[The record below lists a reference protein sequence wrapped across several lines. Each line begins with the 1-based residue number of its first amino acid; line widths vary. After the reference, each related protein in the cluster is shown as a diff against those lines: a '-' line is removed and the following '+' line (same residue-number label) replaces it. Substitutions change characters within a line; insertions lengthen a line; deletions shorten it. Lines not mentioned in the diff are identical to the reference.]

1 MNVSEPFIRRPVGT
15 SLLAAGV
22 LLLGAVAYHF
32 LPVAPLPKVDFPTIS
47 VSAQEPGVD
56 PQTAATSLAA
66 PLERRFAQI
75 AGVSEITSVSSLG
88 GCSITIQF
96 DLNRDINGA
105 ARDVQSAINAASG
118 ELPSGLPQPPSY
130 RKVNPSD
137 APIMVLAMTSDALPL
152 SQVYNLADQIVGQ
165 RISQVDGVSQ
175 VFIGGGANSAVRVQ
189 MNPVA
194 LASMGLSLEDI
205 RTMLS
210 QVNVFSP
217 KGAFDGAQQRYVIAS
232 NDQLIQASQYQPI
245 IVAQHNGAAV
255 PLRDVGTAI
264 DSQLNRDQ
272 AGLFNNKRA
281 VLLVIFK
288 QPDANVV
295 RTTDLI
301 HGILPQLRTW
311 IPPSVHLDVMSDRT
325 TTIRA
330 SVRDVQITLVF
341 TMALV
346 VLVMFLFLRRF
357 WPTFISGIT
366 MPLAL
371 AGTFGVMWLCGYSLD
386 NLSLMALT
394 VSTGFVV
401 DDAIVVIENIVRFIE
416 KGEPPLQAALKGARQ
431 IGFTVISISISLI
444 AVFIPLLFMGGLIGR
459 LFHEFSV
466 TLSVAILVSMV
477 VSLTL
482 TPMLCGQ
489 FLKRDDPHRRRGAI
503 DRFSERA
510 FESMH
515 KFYERTLKWVLNR
528 EYLML
533 FVTVAVI
540 VATIW
545 LYVVVPKGFF
555 PQQDTGQMMATTEAA
570 QDISFEAMKEK
581 QEQVVKIV
589 MADPAVQAVGSFF
602 GGGSGSATNN
612 ARMFISLKPK
622 GWGKGERHDGPLTIM
637 ARLRQ
642 KFAKIPGVQLF
653 TVPGQDIRVGG
664 RMSKATY
671 QYALTDQ
678 NIDELNFWA
687 PKLVNKL
694 KEYPQ
699 IKDATSDQQFRGL
712 QETVVVDRDA
722 AARLGIQPQAVDSTL
737 YSAFGQRQISI
748 IYTQQNEYHVVL
760 EVDPKFQ
767 LDPTSLDKIYVK
779 SSSGTQVPLSTLA
792 HFQLDNTPLSVNHQG
807 QFPCVTIS
815 FNLAQGVSLGEAT
828 QLVEKAKHDLGMP
841 ATVRGNFA
849 GTAQVFQASLGTE
862 PLLILTALIAVYIVL
877 GMLYESLIH
886 PITILSTLPS
896 AGLGALLA
904 MEFMNFLYQ
913 FFKIGNADIGELSIV
928 SIIGIIL
935 LIGIVKKNAIMMV
948 DFALDAERNEGLRP
962 EESIYQ
968 ACLVRFRPI
977 MMTTLA
983 AMFGALPLAIGMGIG
998 SELRRPLGI
1007 AIVGGLI
1014 VSQILTLY
1022 TTPVIY
1028 LALDQLRQRK
1038 NRRPSH
1044 ATDLRPIGWPP
1055 LSGSPAK

>member
-1 MNVSEPFIRRPVGT
+1 MNISEPFIRRPVGT

-47 VSAQEPGVD
+47 VSAQQPGVD
-56 PQTAATSLAA
+56 PATAASSLAA
-66 PLERRFAQI
+66 PLERRFAEI
-75 AGVSEITSVSSLG
+75 AGVSEITSVSGLG
-88 GCSITIQF
+88 GSNITIQF
-96 DLNRDINGA
+96 DLDRDINGA

-137 APIMVLAMTSDALPL
+137 APIMVLAMTSDAVPL
-152 SQVYNLADQIVGQ
+152 SEVYNLADQIIGQ
-165 RISQVDGVSQ
+165 RISQVEGVSQ
-175 VFIGGGANSAVRVQ
+175 VVIGGGAKSAVRVQ
-189 MNPVA
+189 VNPVA
-194 LASMGLSLEDI
+194 LAAMGLSLEDL
-205 RTMLS
+205 RNTLS
-210 QVNVFSP
+210 QVNVLSP
-217 KGAFDGAQQRYVIAS
+217 KGAFDGQAQRLVIAS
-232 NDQLIQASQYQPI
+232 NDQLTKADQYQPI
-245 IVAQHNGAAV
+245 IVAQHNGSAV
-255 PLRDVGTAI
+255 ALRDVGNAV
-264 DSQLNRDQ
+264 DAQENRDQ

-295 RTTDLI
+295 STTDQI
-301 HGILPQLRTW
+301 RAIMPQLRTW
-311 IPPSVHLDVMSDRT
+311 LPPSVSLDVMNDRT

-346 VLVMFLFLRRF
+346 VMVMFIFLRRF

-371 AGTFGVMWLCGYSLD
+371 AGTFGVMWLCGYTLD

-416 KGEPPLQAALKGARQ
+416 KGDSPVQAALKGARQ
-431 IGFTVISISISLI
+431 IGFTVISISLSLI

-466 TLSVAILVSMV
+466 TLSAAILVSMV

-482 TPMLCGQ
+482 TPMLCGR
-489 FLKRDDPHRRRGAI
+489 FLKHEEEHRKRGAF
-503 DRFSERA
+503 DRFSEQA
-510 FESMH
+510 FNTMH
-515 KFYERTLKWVLNR
+515 RFYERSLKWVLDH

-533 FVTVAVI
+533 LATLGVI

-545 LYVVVPKGFF
+545 FYFVVSWGLF
-555 PQQDTGQMMATTEAA
+555 PQQDTGQMMGTTEAA
-570 QDISFEAMKEK
+570 QDISFQAMKEK

-602 GGGSGSATNN
+602 GGGFGSAMNN

-622 GWGKGERHDGPLTIM
+622 GHGKDEREDDPLTIM
-637 ARLRQ
+637 GRLRG
-642 KFAKIPGVQLF
+642 KLSKIPGVNLYI
-653 TVPGQDIRVGG
+653 TPGQDIRVGG
-664 RMSKATY
+664 RSSKATY

-678 NIDELNFWA
+678 NVDELNSWA
-687 PKLVNKL
+687 PKLVEKL
-694 KEYPQ
+694 KRFPQ

-712 QETVVVDRDA
+712 QETVVIDRDA
-722 AARLGIQPQAVDSTL
+722 AARLGIQPQVVDSTL
-737 YSAFGQRQISI
+737 YDAFGQRQVSI
-748 IYTQQNEYHVVL
+748 IYTQQNQYHVVL
-760 EVDPKFQ
+760 EVDPQFQ

-779 SSSGTQVPLSTLA
+779 SPSGNQVPLSTIA

-815 FNLAQGVSLGEAT
+815 FNLAPGISLGEAT
-828 QLVEKAKHDLGMP
+828 TIIDRAATELGMP
-841 ATVRGNFA
+841 SNIHGSFA
-849 GTAQVFQASLGTE
+849 GTAKVAQASWSTMPWLF
-862 PLLILTALIAVYIVL
+862 LTALLAVYIIL

-886 PITILSTLPS
+886 PLTILSTIPS
-896 AGLGALLA
+896 AGLGALLGLW
-904 MEFMNFLYQ
+904 FTNNDL
-913 FFKIGNADIGELSIV
+913 DIV
-928 SIIGIIL
+928 SAIGIIL

-948 DFALDAERNEGLRP
+948 DFALEGERNEGLSP

-983 AMFGALPLAIGMGIG
+983 AMFGALPLAIGMGVG
-998 SELRRPLGI
+998 SELRKPLGI

-1014 VSQILTLY
+1014 VSQALTLY
-1022 TTPVIY
+1022 STPVIY
-1028 LALDQLRQRK
+1028 LWLDQLRQHRK
-1038 NRRPSH
+1038 ERRTAGYPISPPST
-1044 ATDLRPIGWPP
+1044 A
-1055 LSGSPAK
+1055 PA

>member
-1 MNVSEPFIRRPVGT
+1 MSVSEPFIRRPVGT

-22 LLLGAVAYHF
+22 LLLGVVAYHF

-47 VSAQEPGVD
+47 VNAQEPGVD
-56 PQTAATSLAA
+56 PATAASSLAA

-88 GCSITIQF
+88 GSSITIQF

-105 ARDVQSAINAASG
+105 ARDVQSAIDAASG

-130 RKVNPSD
+130 RKANPSD
-137 APIMVLAMTSDALPL
+137 APIMVLAMTSDTQPL
-152 SQVYNLADQIVGQ
+152 SEVYNLADQIIAQ
-165 RISQVDGVSQ
+165 RISQLDGVSQ
-175 VFIGGGANSAVRVQ
+175 VIIGGGANSAVRVQ
-189 MNPVA
+189 INPVA

-205 RTMLS
+205 RTTLS
-210 QVNVFSP
+210 QANVLSP
-217 KGAFDGAQQRYVIAS
+217 KGALEGPEQSYIIAS
-232 NDQLIQASQYQPI
+232 NDQLTEAEQYLPI

-264 DSQLNRDQ
+264 DAQANRDQ

-281 VLLVIFK
+281 VLLIVFK

-301 HGILPQLRTW
+301 QNILPQLRTW
-311 IPPSVHLDVMSDRT
+311 LPPSVHLDVMSNRT
-325 TTIRA
+325 ITIRS
-330 SVRDVQITLVF
+330 SVRDVELTLLI

-346 VLVMFLFLRRF
+346 VMVMFLFLRRF
-357 WPTFISGIT
+357 WPTFISSVT

-394 VSTGFVV
+394 ISTGFVV

-416 KGEPPLQAALKGARQ
+416 KGDSPMQAALKGARQ
-431 IGFTVISISISLI
+431 IGFTVISISLSLV
-444 AVFIPLLFMGGLIGR
+444 AVFIPLLFMSGLIGR
-459 LFHEFSV
+459 LFHEFAV
-466 TLSVAILVSMV
+466 TLSAAILVSGV

-482 TPMLCGQ
+482 TPMLCGR
-489 FLKRDDPHRRRGAI
+489 FLKGEEPNRRQSTINRM
-503 DRFSERA
+503 SELGFNA
-510 FESMH
+510 MH
-515 KFYERTLKWVLNR
+515 KFYERTLKWVFDH
-528 EYLML
+528 EYFML
-533 FVTVAVI
+533 VATLAVI
-540 VATIW
+540 IATLG
-545 LYVVVPKGFF
+545 LYATVQKGFF
-555 PQQDTGQMMATTEAA
+555 PQQDTGQMMGITEAA

-581 QEQVVKIV
+581 QDQVVKTV

-602 GGGSGSATNN
+602 GGGTGSAVNTG
-612 ARMFISLKPK
+612 RMFISLKPK
-622 GWGKGERHDGPLTIM
+622 GWGKDDRRDSAYTVI
-637 ARLRQ
+637 ARLRG
-642 KFAKIPGVQLF
+642 KLSKIPGAQLF
-653 TVPGQDIRVGG
+653 LTANQDIRVGG
-664 RMSKATY
+664 RSSKAQF
-671 QYALTDQ
+671 QYALSDQ
-678 NIDELNFWA
+678 NIDELNAWA

-694 KEYPQ
+694 REYPE
-699 IKDATSDQQFRGL
+699 IKDVSSDQQFRGL
-712 QETVVVDRDA
+712 QETVVIDRDA

-737 YSAFGQRQISI
+737 YSAFGQRQVSI
-748 IYTQQNEYHVVL
+748 IYTQQNQYHVIL
-760 EVDPKFQ
+760 EVDPQ
-767 LDPTSLDKIYVK
+767 YYLDPSSLDKIYVK
-779 SSSGTQVPLSTLA
+779 SNSGSQVPLSTIA
-792 HFQLDNTPLSVNHQG
+792 HYQLDNTPLSINHQG

-828 QLVEKAKHDLGMP
+828 QIVEQAKRDLGMP
-841 ATVRGNFA
+841 STIRGSFA
-849 GTAQVFQASLGTE
+849 GTAQVFQASLATE

-877 GMLYESLIH
+877 GMLYESLVH

-904 MEFMNFLYQ
+904 LY
-913 FFKIGNADIGELSIV
+913 ITNNELDLV
-928 SIIGIIL
+928 SMIGIIL

-948 DFALDAERNEGLRP
+948 DFALDAERNEGLAP

-983 AMFGALPLAIGMGIG
+983 AMFGALPLAIGMGTG
-998 SELRRPLGI
+998 SELRKPLGI

-1022 TTPVIY
+1022 STPVIY
-1028 LALDQLRQRK
+1028 LWLDQLRQRRL
-1038 NRRPSH
+1038 RRR
-1044 ATDLRPIGWPP
+1044 ATDYVISPP
-1055 LSGSPAK
+1055 STAPA

>member
-1 MNVSEPFIRRPVGT
+1 MSVSEPFIRRPVGT

-56 PQTAATSLAA
+56 PATAASSLAA

-75 AGVSEITSVSSLG
+75 SGVNEITSVSSLG
-88 GCSITIQF
+88 GSNITIQF

-105 ARDVQSAINAASG
+105 ARDVQSAIDAASG
-118 ELPSGLPQPPSY
+118 ELPSGLPQPPFY
-130 RKVNPSD
+130 RKANPSD
-137 APIMVLAMTSDALPL
+137 APIMVLAMTSDAQPL
-152 SQVYNLADQIVGQ
+152 SEVYNLADQIIGQ

-175 VFIGGGANSAVRVQ
+175 VVIGGGANSAVRIQ
-189 MNPVA
+189 INPVA

-205 RTMLS
+205 RNTIS
-210 QVNVFSP
+210 QANVLSP
-217 KGAFDGAQQRYVIAS
+217 KGAIDGAEQRFVIAS
-232 NDQLIQASQYQPI
+232 NDQLTHAEQYLPI
-245 IVAQHNGAAV
+245 IVAQHNGSAV
-255 PLRDVGTAI
+255 PLHDVGTAI
-264 DSQLNRDQ
+264 DAQANRDQ

-281 VLLVIFK
+281 VLLIVSK

-295 RTTDLI
+295 HTTDAI
-301 HGILPQLRTW
+301 RAILPQLRTW
-311 IPPSVHLDVMSDRT
+311 LPPSVHLDVMSDRT
-325 TTIRA
+325 ITIRS

-346 VLVMFLFLRRF
+346 VMVMFLFLRRF

-431 IGFTVISISISLI
+431 IGFTVISISLSLV
-444 AVFIPLLFMGGLIGR
+444 AVFIPLLFMGGIIGR
-459 LFHEFSV
+459 LFHEFAV
-466 TLSVAILVSMV
+466 TLSVAILVSGV

-482 TPMLCGQ
+482 TPMLCGR
-489 FLKRDDPHRRRGAI
+489 FLQHDEPDRKRGRI
-503 DRFSERA
+503 EQISEKGFNA
-510 FESMH
+510 MH
-515 KFYERTLKWVLNR
+515 GFYERTLKWVLNR

-533 FVTVAVI
+533 LITGGVIIATVY
-540 VATIW
+540 
-545 LYVVVPKGFF
+545 LYIIVPKGFF
-555 PQQDTGQMMATTEAA
+555 PQQDTGQMMGTTEAA
-570 QDISFEAMKEK
+570 QDISFSAMKEK

-602 GGGSGSATNN
+602 GGGSGSALNN

-622 GWGKGERHDGPLTIM
+622 GWGKDDRKDDAGAII

-642 KFAKIPGVQLF
+642 KLSKIPGAQLF
-653 TVPGQDIRVGG
+653 LTANQDIRVGG
-664 RMSKATY
+664 RSSKAQY
-671 QYALTDQ
+671 QYALVDQ
-678 NIDELNFWA
+678 NVDELSKWA
-687 PKLVNKL
+687 PKLVTKL
-694 KEYPQ
+694 HEYHQ

-712 QETVVVDRDA
+712 QETVVIDRDA
-722 AARLGIQPQAVDSTL
+722 AARLGIQPQAADSTL

-748 IYTQQNEYHVVL
+748 IYTQQNQYHVIL
-760 EVDPKFQ
+760 EVDPQFY
-767 LDPTSLDKIYVK
+767 LNPSSLDKIYVK
-779 SSSGTQVPLSTLA
+779 SNAGSQVPLSTIA
-792 HFQLDNTPLSVNHQG
+792 HFRLDNTPLSVNHQG
-807 QFPCVTIS
+807 QFPCVTVT
-815 FNLAQGVSLGEAT
+815 FNAIPGVSLSEVTQIVEEA
-828 QLVEKAKHDLGMP
+828 KRDLAMP
-841 ATVRGNFA
+841 SGIRGNFA
-849 GTAQVFQASLGTE
+849 GTLQAAQASWSTM
-862 PLLILTALIAVYIVL
+862 PWLLITALLAVYIIL

-886 PITILSTLPS
+886 PLTILSTIPS
-896 AGLGALLA
+896 AGLGALLT
-904 MEFMNFLYQ
+904 MFLP
-913 FFKIGNADIGELSIV
+913 NNELDLV

-948 DFALDAERNEGLRP
+948 DFALEAERHEGLSP

-977 MMTTLA
+977 MMTTFA

-998 SELRRPLGI
+998 SELRKPLGI

-1022 TTPVIY
+1022 STPVIY
-1028 LALDQLRQRK
+1028 LWLDQLRQRRLQK
-1038 NRRPSH
+1038 RAANFVIARPSI
-1044 ATDLRPIGWPP
+1044 A
-1055 LSGSPAK
+1055 PA

>member
-1 MNVSEPFIRRPVGT
+1 MNISEPFIRRPVGT

-22 LLLGAVAYHF
+22 LLLGAVAYYF

-47 VSAQEPGVD
+47 VAVQEPGVD
-56 PQTAATSLAA
+56 PQTAASSLAA

-88 GCSITIQF
+88 GSSITIQF

-152 SQVYNLADQIVGQ
+152 SQVYNLADQIIGQ
-165 RISQVDGVSQ
+165 RISQVEGVSQ
-175 VFIGGGANSAVRVQ
+175 VVIGGGAKSAVRVQ

-194 LASMGLSLEDI
+194 LASMGLSVEDI
-205 RTMLS
+205 RTTLS
-210 QVNVFSP
+210 QANVLSP
-217 KGAFDGAQQRYVIAS
+217 KGVFDGEQQRFVIAS
-232 NDQLIQASQYQPI
+232 NDQLTHADQYLPI

-255 PLRDVGTAI
+255 PLRDVGTAV
-264 DSQLNRDQ
+264 DAQENRDQ

-295 RTTDLI
+295 RTTDQI
-301 HGILPQLRTW
+301 HAILPQLRTW
-311 IPPSVHLDVMSDRT
+311 LPPSVHLDVMSDRT
-325 TTIRA
+325 ITIRA
-330 SVRDVQITLVF
+330 SVRDVQLTLVI

-346 VLVMFLFLRRF
+346 VMVMFLFLRRF
-357 WPTFISGIT
+357 WPTFISGVT

-401 DDAIVVIENIVRFIE
+401 DDAIVVIENIVRLIE

-431 IGFTVISISISLI
+431 IGFTVISISLSLI

-459 LFHEFSV
+459 LFHEFAV
-466 TLSVAILVSMV
+466 TLSVAILVSLV

-489 FLKRDDPHRRRGAI
+489 FLKAEDGSRRRGLI
-503 DRFSERA
+503 DRLSERGFNA
-510 FESMH
+510 MRD
-515 KFYERTLKWVLNR
+515 FYERTLKWVLQH
-528 EYLML
+528 EYTML
-533 FVTVAVI
+533 IVTAAVI
-540 VATIW
+540 VATVY
-545 LYVVVPKGFF
+545 LYFVVPKGFF
-555 PQQDTGQMMATTEAA
+555 PQQDTGQMTGTTEAA
-570 QDISFEAMKEK
+570 QDISFDAMKEK
-581 QEQVVKIV
+581 QEDVVKIV

-602 GGGSGSATNN
+602 GGGAFGAALNN
-612 ARMFISLKPK
+612 GRMFISLKPK
-622 GWGKGERHDGPLTIM
+622 GFGKDERKDDAGIVI

-642 KFAKIPGVQLF
+642 KLAKIPGAQLF
-653 TVPGQDIRVGG
+653 LQPNQDIRVGG
-664 RMSKATY
+664 RASKGLY

-678 NIDELNFWA
+678 NIDELNSWA

-694 KEYPQ
+694 RDYPQ

-712 QETVVVDRDA
+712 QETVVIDRDA

-737 YSAFGQRQISI
+737 YSAFGQRQVSI
-748 IYTQQNEYHVVL
+748 IYTQQNQYHVVL

-767 LDPTSLDKIYVK
+767 LDPGSLDRIYVK
-779 SSSGTQVPLSTLA
+779 SSSGNQVPLSTIA

-815 FNLAQGVSLGEAT
+815 FNMAPGVSLGEAT
-828 QLVEKAKHDLGMP
+828 QIIQRAAKELGMP
-841 ATVRGNFA
+841 STIRGNFA
-849 GTAQVFQASLGTE
+849 GTAQVFQSSLATE

-886 PITILSTLPS
+886 PLTILSTLPS
-896 AGLGALLA
+896 AGLGALLG
-904 MEFMNFLYQ
+904 MLVT
-913 FFKIGNADIGELSIV
+913 GNELSIV

-948 DFALDAERNEGLRP
+948 DFALDAERHEGLSP
-962 EESIYQ
+962 EHSIYQ

-998 SELRRPLGI
+998 SELRKPLGV

-1028 LALDQLRQRK
+1028 LALDQLRHRK
-1038 NRRPSH
+1038 KKRSVH
-1044 ATDLRPIGWPP
+1044 AVDLHPIGWPQI
-1055 LSGSPAK
+1055 SRSSAG

>member
-1 MNVSEPFIRRPVGT
+1 MNISEPFIRRPVGT

-22 LLLGAVAYHF
+22 LMLGAVAYYF

-47 VSAQEPGVD
+47 VAVQEPGVD
-56 PQTAATSLAA
+56 PQTAASSLAA

-88 GCSITIQF
+88 GSSITIQF

-137 APIMVLAMTSDALPL
+137 APVMVLAMTSDALPL
-152 SQVYNLADQIVGQ
+152 SQVYNLADQIIGQ
-165 RISQVDGVSQ
+165 RISQVEGVSQ
-175 VFIGGGANSAVRVQ
+175 VVIGGGAKSAVRVQ

-205 RTMLS
+205 RTTLS
-210 QVNVFSP
+210 QANVLSP
-217 KGAFDGAQQRYVIAS
+217 KGAFDGEQQRYVIAS
-232 NDQLIQASQYQPI
+232 NDQLTHADQYLPI

-264 DSQLNRDQ
+264 DAQENRDQ

-281 VLLVIFK
+281 VLLVVFK

-295 RTTDLI
+295 RTTDQV
-301 HGILPQLRTW
+301 HAILPQLRTW
-311 IPPSVHLDVMSDRT
+311 LPPSVHLDVMSDRT

-330 SVRDVQITLVF
+330 SVRDVQLTLIIT
-341 TMALV
+341 MGLV
-346 VLVMFLFLRRF
+346 VMVMFLFLRRF
-357 WPTFISGIT
+357 WPTFISGVT

-431 IGFTVISISISLI
+431 IGFTVISISLSLI

-459 LFHEFSV
+459 LFHEFAV

-489 FLKRDDPHRRRGAI
+489 FLKAEDRRRQRGLI
-503 DRFSERA
+503 SRLGERGFDA
-510 FESMH
+510 MH
-515 KFYERTLKWVLNR
+515 KFYERTLKWVLQH
-528 EYLML
+528 EYTML
-533 FVTVAVI
+533 IVTAAVI
-540 VATIW
+540 VATVY
-545 LYVVVPKGFF
+545 LYFVVPKGFF
-555 PQQDTGQMMATTEAA
+555 PQQDTGQMTGTTEAA

-581 QEQVVKIV
+581 QEEVVQIV

-602 GGGSGSATNN
+602 GGGAFGAALNN
-612 ARMFISLKPK
+612 GRAFISLKPK
-622 GWGKGERHDGPLTIM
+622 GLGKNDRKDEAGVVI

-642 KFAKIPGVQLF
+642 RLSKIPGVQLF
-653 TVPGQDIRVGG
+653 LQPNQDIRVGG
-664 RMSKATY
+664 RVSKGLY

-678 NIDELNFWA
+678 NIEELNSWA

-694 KEYPQ
+694 REYPQ

-712 QETVVVDRDA
+712 QETVVIDRDG
-722 AARLGIQPQAVDSTL
+722 AARLGIQPQVVDSTL
-737 YSAFGQRQISI
+737 YSAFGQRQVSI
-748 IYTQQNEYHVVL
+748 IYTQQNQYHVVL

-767 LDPTSLDKIYVK
+767 LDPSSLDRIYVK
-779 SSSGTQVPLSTLA
+779 SPSGNQVPLSTIA

-815 FNLAQGVSLGEAT
+815 FNTAPGVSLGEAT
-828 QLVEKAKHDLGMP
+828 QIIQRAARGLGMP
-841 ATVRGNFA
+841 STIRGNFA
-849 GTAQVFQASLGTE
+849 GTAQVFQSSLASE

-886 PITILSTLPS
+886 PLTILSTLPS
-896 AGLGALLA
+896 AGLGALLG
-904 MEFMNFLYQ
+904 MFVT
-913 FFKIGNADIGELSIV
+913 GNELSIV

-948 DFALDAERNEGLRP
+948 DFALDAERTEGLTP
-962 EESIYQ
+962 EQSIYQ

-983 AMFGALPLAIGMGIG
+983 AMFGALPLAIGMGVG
-998 SELRRPLGI
+998 SELRKPLGV

-1014 VSQILTLY
+1014 VSQVLTLY

-1028 LALDQLRQRK
+1028 LALDQLRQRRK
-1038 NRRPSH
+1038 TRGSH
-1044 ATDLRPIGWPP
+1044 ASNFRPIGWPET
-1055 LSGSPAK
+1055 SRSSA

>member
-1 MNVSEPFIRRPVGT
+1 MNISEPFIRRPVGT
-15 SLLAAGV
+15 SLLAAGI

-56 PQTAATSLAA
+56 PQTAASSLAA

-75 AGVSEITSVSSLG
+75 AGVNEITSVSSLG
-88 GCSITIQF
+88 GSNITIQF
-96 DLNRDINGA
+96 DLSRDINGA
-105 ARDVQSAINAASG
+105 ARDVQSAIDAASG
-118 ELPSGLPQPPSY
+118 ELPSGLPQPPFY
-130 RKVNPSD
+130 KKANPSD

-152 SQVYNLADQIVGQ
+152 SAVYNLADQIIGQ
-165 RISQVDGVSQ
+165 RVSQVEGVSQ
-175 VFIGGGANSAVRVQ
+175 VIIGGGAKSAVRVQ
-189 MNPVA
+189 LNPVA

-205 RTMLS
+205 RSTLS
-210 QVNVFSP
+210 QVNVLSP
-217 KGAFDGAQQRYVIAS
+217 KGAFDGTSQRFVIAS
-232 NDQLIQASQYQPI
+232 NDQLTQADQYQPI

-255 PLRDVGTAI
+255 PLRDVGKAI
-264 DSQLNRDQ
+264 DAQENRDQ
-272 AGLFNNKRA
+272 AGLFDNKRA

-295 RTTDLI
+295 RTTDQI
-301 HGILPQLRTW
+301 HAILPQLRSW
-311 IPPSVHLDVMSDRT
+311 LPPSVSLDVMSDRT
-325 TTIRA
+325 ITIRS

-346 VLVMFLFLRRF
+346 VMVMFLFLRRF
-357 WPTFISGIT
+357 WPTFISAVT

-416 KGEPPLQAALKGARQ
+416 AGESPMEAALKGARQ
-431 IGFTVISISISLI
+431 IGFTIISISLSLI

-466 TLSVAILVSMV
+466 TLSAAILVSMV

-482 TPMLCGQ
+482 TPMLCGR
-489 FLKRDDPHRRRGAI
+489 FLKREEKHQPSGIITRL
-503 DRFSERA
+503 SERGFDA
-510 FESMH
+510 MH
-515 KFYERTLKWVLNR
+515 DFYQRSLTWVLKR
-528 EYLML
+528 ETLMIA
-533 FVTVAVI
+533 VTLGVI
-540 VATIW
+540 AATVW

-555 PQQDTGQMMATTEAA
+555 PQQDTGQMMGTTEAA

-581 QEQVVKIV
+581 QEEVVKIV
-589 MADPAVQAVGSFF
+589 MADPSVQAVGSFF
-602 GGGSGSATNN
+602 GGGFGSAMNN

-622 GWGKGERHDGPLTIM
+622 GWGKDHRTDDPLAIM
-637 ARLRQ
+637 GRLRQ
-642 KFAKIPGVQLF
+642 KLSKIPGVQLF
-653 TVPGQDIRVGG
+653 ITPGQDIRVGG
-664 RMSKATY
+664 RMSKSMF

-678 NIDELNFWA
+678 NVDELNSWA
-687 PKLVNKL
+687 PKLVEKL
-694 KEYPQ
+694 QQYPQ
-699 IKDATSDQQFRGL
+699 LKDVTSDQQFRGL

-737 YSAFGQRQISI
+737 YSAFGQRQVSI
-748 IYTQQNEYHVVL
+748 IYTQQNQYHVVL
-760 EVDPKFQ
+760 EVDPQFQ
-767 LDPTSLDKIYVK
+767 LDPTSLDKIYIK
-779 SSSGTQVPLSTLA
+779 APSGSQVPLSTIA

-815 FNLAQGVSLGEAT
+815 FNLAPGISLGEST
-828 QLVEKAKHDLGMP
+828 QIIERAAREIGMP
-841 ATVRGNFA
+841 SNIRGSFA
-849 GTAQVFQASLGTE
+849 GYAQVFQSSLSTE

-904 MEFMNFLYQ
+904 MEVT
-913 FFKIGNADIGELSIV
+913 GDELSIV

-948 DFALDAERNEGLRP
+948 DFALEAERHEGLTP
-962 EESIYQ
+962 EQSIYQ

-977 MMTTLA
+977 MMTTFA
-983 AMFGALPLAIGMGIG
+983 AMFGALPLAIGMGVG
-998 SELRRPLGI
+998 SELRKPLGI

-1022 TTPVIY
+1022 STPVIY
-1028 LALDQLRQRK
+1028 LALDRARLWVRSWRERRK
-1038 NRRPSH
+1038 DGRRS
-1044 ATDLRPIGWPP
+1044 TP
-1055 LSGSPAK
+1055 LGLSEAPDAVTS

>member
-22 LLLGAVAYHF
+22 LLLGAVAYYF

-47 VSAQEPGVD
+47 VGVQEPGVD
-56 PQTAATSLAA
+56 PQTAASSLAA

-75 AGVSEITSVSSLG
+75 AGVNEITSVSSLG
-88 GCSITIQF
+88 GSSITIQF

-137 APIMVLAMTSDALPL
+137 APIMVLAMTSDARPL
-152 SQVYNLADQIVGQ
+152 SDVYNLADQIIGQ
-165 RISQVDGVSQ
+165 RISQIEGVSQ
-175 VFIGGGANSAVRVQ
+175 VFIGGGAKTAVRVQ
-189 MNPVA
+189 VNPVA
-194 LASMGLSLEDI
+194 LASMGLSIEDI
-205 RTMLS
+205 RTRLS
-210 QVNVFSP
+210 QTNVLSP
-217 KGAFDGAQQRYVIAS
+217 KGVVDGEQQRFVITS
-232 NDQLIQASQYQPI
+232 NDQLTHADQYLPI

-264 DSQLNRDQ
+264 DAQENRDQ

-295 RTTDLI
+295 RTTDQI
-301 HGILPQLRTW
+301 HAVLPQLSAW
-311 IPPSVHLDVMSDRT
+311 LPPSVHLDVMNDRT
-325 TTIRA
+325 ITIRA
-330 SVRDVQITLVF
+330 SVRDVQLTLVI

-346 VLVMFLFLRRF
+346 VMVTFIFLRRF
-357 WPTFISGIT
+357 WPTFISGMT

-431 IGFTVISISISLI
+431 IGFTVISISLSLI

-459 LFHEFSV
+459 LFHEFAV
-466 TLSVAILVSMV
+466 TLSVAILVSLV

-482 TPMLCGQ
+482 TPMLCGR
-489 FLKRDDPHRRRGAI
+489 FLKAEDRAEGRGWF
-503 DRFSERA
+503 DRVAERGFSA
-510 FESMH
+510 MH
-515 KFYERTLKWVLNR
+515 NFYERTLKWVLQH
-528 EYLML
+528 EYTML
-533 FVTVAVI
+533 IVTAAVI
-540 VATIW
+540 IATVY
-545 LYVVVPKGFF
+545 LYFVVPKGFF
-555 PQQDTGQMMATTEAA
+555 PQQDTGQMMGTTEAA

-581 QEQVVKIV
+581 QEEVVKIV

-602 GGGSGSATNN
+602 GGGAFGASLNN
-612 ARMFISLKPK
+612 GRMFISLKPK
-622 GWGKGERHDGPLTIM
+622 GSGKDERRDSAAMVI

-642 KFAKIPGVQLF
+642 KLAKIPGVQLF
-653 TVPGQDIRVGG
+653 LMPGQDIRVGG
-664 RMSKATY
+664 RMSKGLY

-678 NIDELNFWA
+678 NIDELNSWA
-687 PKLVNKL
+687 PKLVEKL
-694 KEYPQ
+694 RHYPQ
-699 IKDATSDQQFRGL
+699 IKDPTSDQQFRGL
-712 QETVVVDRDA
+712 QETVVIDRDA

-737 YSAFGQRQISI
+737 YSAFGQRQVSI
-748 IYTQQNEYHVVL
+748 IYTQQNQYHVVL

-767 LDPTSLDKIYVK
+767 LDPSSLDKIYVK
-779 SSSGTQVPLSTLA
+779 SPSGNQVPLSTIA
-792 HFQLDNTPLSVNHQG
+792 HFQLDNMPLSVNHQG

-815 FNLAQGVSLGEAT
+815 FNTAPGVSLGEAT
-828 QLVEKAKHDLGMP
+828 QIIQRAAKELGMP
-841 ATVRGNFA
+841 STIRGNFA
-849 GTAQVFQASLGTE
+849 GTAQVFQSSLAAE

-886 PITILSTLPS
+886 PLTILSTLPS
-896 AGLGALLA
+896 AGLGALLG
-904 MEFMNFLYQ
+904 MLVT
-913 FFKIGNADIGELSIV
+913 GNELSIV

-948 DFALDAERNEGLRP
+948 DFALDAERQEGLTP
-962 EESIYQ
+962 EQSIYQ

-983 AMFGALPLAIGMGIG
+983 AMFGALPLAVGMGIG
-998 SELRRPLGI
+998 SELRKPLGV

-1038 NRRPSH
+1038 QKRSS
-1044 ATDLRPIGWPP
+1044 ATIDLRTIGWPP
-1055 LSGSPAK
+1055 LSGSLAR

>member
-1 MNVSEPFIRRPVGT
+1 VSVSEPFIRRPVGT

-22 LLLGAVAYHF
+22 LLLGGVAYHF

-56 PQTAATSLAA
+56 PATAASSLAA

-75 AGVSEITSVSSLG
+75 AGVDEITSVSSLG
-88 GCSITIQF
+88 GSSITIQF

-105 ARDVQSAINAASG
+105 ARDVQSAIDAASG

-130 RKVNPSD
+130 RKHNPSD
-137 APIMVLAMTSDALPL
+137 APIMVLAMTSDTQPL
-152 SQVYNLADQIVGQ
+152 SQVYNLADQIIGQ
-165 RISQVDGVSQ
+165 RISQLDGVSQ
-175 VFIGGGANSAVRVQ
+175 VIIGGGANSAVRVQ
-189 MNPVA
+189 INPVA

-205 RTMLS
+205 RTTLS
-210 QVNVFSP
+210 QANVLSP
-217 KGAFDGAQQRYVIAS
+217 KGALEGPEQSYVLAT
-232 NDQLIQASQYQPI
+232 NDQLTQAEQYLPI

-264 DSQLNRDQ
+264 DAQANRDQ

-281 VLLVIFK
+281 VLLIVFK

-301 HGILPQLRTW
+301 QNILPQLRTW
-311 IPPSVHLDVMSDRT
+311 LPPSVHLDVMSNRT
-325 TTIRA
+325 ITIRS
-330 SVRDVQITLVF
+330 SVRDVEITLLI

-346 VLVMFLFLRRF
+346 VMVMFLFLRRF
-357 WPTFISGIT
+357 WPTVISSVT

-394 VSTGFVV
+394 ISTGFVV

-416 KGEPPLQAALKGARQ
+416 KGESPMQAALKGARQ
-431 IGFTVISISISLI
+431 IGFTVISISLSLV
-444 AVFIPLLFMGGLIGR
+444 AVFIPLLFMSGLIGR
-459 LFHEFSV
+459 LFHEFAV
-466 TLSVAILVSMV
+466 TLSAAILVSGV

-489 FLKRDDPHRRRGAI
+489 FLKGEEPNRKQGLVTRLGERG
-503 DRFSERA
+503 FNT
-510 FESMH
+510 MH
-515 KFYERTLKWVLNR
+515 GFYERTLKWVLDH

-533 FVTVAVI
+533 VVTFAVI

-545 LYVVVPKGFF
+545 LYLVVPKGFF
-555 PQQDTGQMMATTEAA
+555 PQQDTGQMMGTTEAA

-581 QEQVVKIV
+581 QDVVVKTV

-602 GGGSGSATNN
+602 GGGTGSAVNT

-622 GWGKGERHDGPLTIM
+622 GWGKNDRRDDAGTVI
-637 ARLRQ
+637 ARLRG
-642 KFAKIPGVQLF
+642 KLSKIPGAQLF
-653 TVPGQDIRVGG
+653 LTANQDIRVGG
-664 RMSKATY
+664 RSSKAQF
-671 QYALTDQ
+671 QYALSDQ
-678 NIDELNFWA
+678 NIDELNSWA

-694 KEYPQ
+694 REYPQ

-712 QETVVVDRDA
+712 QETVVIDRDT

-737 YSAFGQRQISI
+737 YSAFGQRQVSI
-748 IYTQQNEYHVVL
+748 IYTQQNQYHVIL
-760 EVDPKFQ
+760 EVDPQ
-767 LDPTSLDKIYVK
+767 YYLDPSSLDKIYVK
-779 SSSGTQVPLSTLA
+779 SNSGTQVPLSTIA
-792 HFQLDNTPLSVNHQG
+792 HYQLDNTPLSVNHQG

-815 FNLAQGVSLGEAT
+815 FNVGQGVSLGEAT
-828 QLVEKAKHDLGMP
+828 QIVEQAKRDLGMP
-841 ATVRGNFA
+841 STIRGSFA
-849 GTAQVFQASLGTE
+849 GTAQVFEASLATE
-862 PLLILTALIAVYIVL
+862 PLLLLTALIAVYIVL

-904 MEFMNFLYQ
+904 MYITN
-913 FFKIGNADIGELSIV
+913 NELDLV
-928 SIIGIIL
+928 SMIGIIL

-948 DFALDAERNEGLRP
+948 DFALDAERKEGLAP

-977 MMTTLA
+977 MMTTMA
-983 AMFGALPLAIGMGIG
+983 AMFGALPLAVGMGVG
-998 SELRRPLGI
+998 SELRKPLGI

-1014 VSQILTLY
+1014 VSQMLTLY

-1028 LALDQLRQRK
+1028 LWLDQIRQRWSQK
-1038 NRRPSH
+1038 RAGR
-1044 ATDLRPIGWPP
+1044 AIGYPVNPMPP
-1055 LSGSPAK
+1055 AVA

>member
-1 MNVSEPFIRRPVGT
+1 MNFSEPFIRRPVGT
-15 SLLAAGV
+15 SLLAVGV
-22 LLLGAVAYHF
+22 LLLGSVAYYF

-47 VSAQEPGVD
+47 VGVQEPGVD
-56 PQTAATSLAA
+56 PQTAASSLAA

-88 GCSITIQF
+88 GSSITIQF

-118 ELPSGLPQPPSY
+118 ELPGGLPQPPSY

-137 APIMVLAMTSDALPL
+137 APVMVLAMTSDALPL
-152 SQVYNLADQIVGQ
+152 SQIYNLADQIIGQ
-165 RISQVDGVSQ
+165 RISQVEGVSQ
-175 VFIGGGANSAVRVQ
+175 VVIGGGAKSAVRVQ

-205 RTMLS
+205 RTTLS
-210 QVNVFSP
+210 QANVLSP
-217 KGAFDGAQQRYVIAS
+217 KGAFDGEQQRFVIAS
-232 NDQLIQASQYQPI
+232 NDQLTHADQYLPI
-245 IVAQHNGAAV
+245 IVAQSRGGGSAAV
-255 PLRDVGTAI
+255 QLRDVGTAI
-264 DSQLNRDQ
+264 DAQENRDQ

-295 RTTDLI
+295 RTTDQI
-301 HGILPQLRTW
+301 HAILPQLRTW
-311 IPPSVHLDVMSDRT
+311 LPSSVHLDVMSDRT

-330 SVRDVQITLVF
+330 SVRDVQLTLVI
-341 TMALV
+341 TMGLV
-346 VLVMFLFLRRF
+346 VMVMFLFLRRF
-357 WPTFISGIT
+357 WPTFISGVT

-431 IGFTVISISISLI
+431 IGFTVISISLSLI

-459 LFHEFSV
+459 LFHEFAV

-489 FLKRDDPHRRRGAI
+489 FLKAEDHSRRRGLF
-503 DRFSERA
+503 DRLSERG
-510 FESMH
+510 FDTMRN
-515 KFYERTLKWVLNR
+515 FYERTLKWVLQH
-528 EYLML
+528 EYMML
-533 FVTVAVI
+533 IVTVAVI
-540 VATIW
+540 VATIY
-545 LYVVVPKGFF
+545 LYFVVPKGFF
-555 PQQDTGQMMATTEAA
+555 PQQDTGQMMGTTEAA
-570 QDISFEAMKEK
+570 QDISFEAMREK
-581 QEQVVKIV
+581 QEEVVKIV

-602 GGGSGSATNN
+602 GGGAFGAALNN
-612 ARMFISLKPK
+612 GRMFISLKPK
-622 GWGKGERHDGPLTIM
+622 GGGKIARQDDTGIII
-637 ARLRQ
+637 ARLRH
-642 KFAKIPGVQLF
+642 KLAKIPGAQLF
-653 TVPGQDIRVGG
+653 LTPGQDIRVGG
-664 RMSKATY
+664 RASKGLY

-678 NIDELNFWA
+678 NIDELNSWA
-687 PKLVNKL
+687 PKLVSKL
-694 KEYPQ
+694 RNYPQ
-699 IKDATSDQQFRGL
+699 IKDPTSDQQFRGL
-712 QETVVVDRDA
+712 QETVVIDRDA
-722 AARLGIQPQAVDSTL
+722 AARLGLQPQTVDSTL
-737 YSAFGQRQISI
+737 YSAFGQRQVSI
-748 IYTQQNEYHVVL
+748 IYTQQNQYHVVL

-767 LDPTSLDKIYVK
+767 LDPSSLDRIYVK
-779 SSSGTQVPLSTLA
+779 SPSGNQVPLSTIA

-815 FNLAQGVSLGEAT
+815 FNTAPGVSLGEAT
-828 QLVEKAKHDLGMP
+828 QIIQRAAKELGMP
-841 ATVRGNFA
+841 STIRGNFA
-849 GTAQVFQASLGTE
+849 GTAQVFQSSLATE
-862 PLLILTALIAVYIVL
+862 PLLIFTALIAVYIVL

-886 PITILSTLPS
+886 PLTILSTLPS
-896 AGLGALLA
+896 AGLGALLG
-904 MEFMNFLYQ
+904 MLVT
-913 FFKIGNADIGELSIV
+913 GNELSIV

-948 DFALDAERNEGLRP
+948 DFALDAERHEGLTP
-962 EESIYQ
+962 EQSIYQ

-998 SELRRPLGI
+998 SELRKPLGV

-1038 NRRPSH
+1038 KKGPSRSVSFR
-1044 ATDLRPIGWPP
+1044 TIGWPQT
-1055 LSGSPAK
+1055 SRSSA

>member
-1 MNVSEPFIRRPVGT
+1 MSISEPFIRRPVGT

-22 LLLGAVAYHF
+22 LLLGVVAYHF

-47 VSAQEPGVD
+47 VSAQQPGVD
-56 PQTAATSLAA
+56 PVTAASSLAA

-75 AGVSEITSVSSLG
+75 AGVTEITSVSSLG
-88 GCSITIQF
+88 GSNITIQF

-137 APIMVLAMTSDALPL
+137 APIMVLAMTSEALPL
-152 SQVYNLADQIVGQ
+152 SEVYNFADQIIGQ
-165 RISQVDGVSQ
+165 RVSQIEGVSQ
-175 VFIGGGANSAVRVQ
+175 VVIGGGAKSAVRVQ
-189 MNPVA
+189 VNPVA
-194 LASMGLSLEDI
+194 VASMGLSLEDL
-205 RTMLS
+205 RSTLS
-210 QVNVFSP
+210 QVNVLSP
-217 KGAFDGAQQRYVIAS
+217 KGAFDGQQQRFVIAS
-232 NDQLIQASQYQPI
+232 NDQLTKADQYEPI

-255 PLRDVGTAI
+255 PLRDVGKAI
-264 DSQLNRDQ
+264 DGQENRDQ

-295 RTTDLI
+295 RTTDQVRA
-301 HGILPQLRTW
+301 ILPQLRTW
-311 IPPSVHLDVMSDRT
+311 LPPSVSLGVMSDRT
-325 TTIRA
+325 TTIRS
-330 SVRDVQITLVF
+330 SVRDVQITLIF

-346 VLVMFLFLRRF
+346 VMVMFIFLRRF

-416 KGEPPLQAALKGARQ
+416 NGESPLQAALKGARQ
-431 IGFTVISISISLI
+431 IGFTVISISLSLV

-459 LFHEFSV
+459 LFHEFAV
-466 TLSVAILVSMV
+466 TLSAAILVSMV

-482 TPMLCGQ
+482 TPMLCGR
-489 FLKRDDPHRRRGAI
+489 FLKAEERHQSHTRFQQMSENAFNAMHR
-503 DRFSERA
+503 
-510 FESMH
+510 
-515 KFYERTLKWVLNR
+515 FYERTLKWVLDR

-533 FVTVAVI
+533 LATAGVI
-540 VATIW
+540 VATVW
-545 LYVVVPKGFF
+545 LYVIVPKGFF
-555 PQQDTGQMMATTEAA
+555 PQQDTGQMMGTTEAA

-581 QEQVVKIV
+581 QEEVVKIV

-602 GGGSGSATNN
+602 GGGFGSAMNN

-622 GWGKGERHDGPLTIM
+622 GHGKGEREDDPLAIM
-637 ARLRQ
+637 GRLRH
-642 KFAKIPGVQLF
+642 KLAKIPGVQLF
-653 TVPGQDIRVGG
+653 ITPGQDIRVGG
-664 RMSKATY
+664 RMSKALY

-678 NIDELNFWA
+678 NVDELNLWA
-687 PKLVNKL
+687 PKLVQKL
-694 KEYPQ
+694 KQYPQ
-699 IKDATSDQQFRGL
+699 LKDATSDQQFRGL
-712 QETVVVDRDA
+712 QTTVVVDRDA

-737 YSAFGQRQISI
+737 YSAFGQRQVSI
-748 IYTQQNEYHVVL
+748 IYTQQNQYHVVL
-760 EVDPKFQ
+760 EVDPQFQ
-767 LDPTSLDKIYVK
+767 LDPTSLNKIYVK
-779 SSSGTQVPLSTLA
+779 SPSGNQVPLSTIA
-792 HFQLDNTPLSVNHQG
+792 HYQLDNTPLSVNHQG

-815 FNLAQGVSLGEAT
+815 FNLAPGVSLGEAT
-828 QLVEKAKHDLGMP
+828 QIIERAAREIGMP
-841 ATVRGNFA
+841 STVRGKFA
-849 GTAQVFQASLGTE
+849 GYAQVFQSSLSTE

-886 PITILSTLPS
+886 PLTILSTLPS

-904 MEFMNFLYQ
+904 MEVT
-913 FFKIGNADIGELSIV
+913 GDELSIV

-948 DFALDAERNEGLRP
+948 DFALEAERHQGLSP
-962 EESIYQ
+962 EDSIYQ

-977 MMTTLA
+977 MMTTIA
-983 AMFGALPLAIGMGIG
+983 AMFGALPLAIGMGVG
-998 SELRRPLGI
+998 SELRKPLGV

-1022 TTPVIY
+1022 STPVIY
-1028 LALDQLRQRK
+1028 LWLDQLRHRRKHKQRAGYLVEV
-1038 NRRPSH
+1038 PS
-1044 ATDLRPIGWPP
+1044 AA
-1055 LSGSPAK
+1055 PA

>member
-1 MNVSEPFIRRPVGT
+1 MNISEPFIRRPVGT

-22 LLLGAVAYHF
+22 LLLGAVAYYF

-56 PQTAATSLAA
+56 PQTAASSLAA

-88 GCSITIQF
+88 GSSITIQF

-137 APIMVLAMTSDALPL
+137 APVMVLAMTSDALPL
-152 SQVYNLADQIVGQ
+152 SQIYNLADQIIGQ
-165 RISQVDGVSQ
+165 RISQVEGVSQ
-175 VFIGGGANSAVRVQ
+175 VVIGGGAKSAVRVQ

-205 RTMLS
+205 RTTLS
-210 QVNVFSP
+210 QANVLSP
-217 KGAFDGAQQRYVIAS
+217 KGAFDGEQQRFVIAS
-232 NDQLIQASQYQPI
+232 NDQLAYADQYLPI

-264 DSQLNRDQ
+264 DAQENRDQ

-295 RTTDLI
+295 RTTDQI
-301 HGILPQLRTW
+301 HAILPQLRTW
-311 IPPSVHLDVMSDRT
+311 LPPSLHLDVMSDRT

-330 SVRDVQITLVF
+330 SVRDVQLTLVI
-341 TMALV
+341 TMGLV
-346 VLVMFLFLRRF
+346 VMVMFLFLRRF
-357 WPTFISGIT
+357 WPTFISGVT

-431 IGFTVISISISLI
+431 IGFTVISISLSLI

-459 LFHEFSV
+459 LFHEFAV
-466 TLSVAILVSMV
+466 TLSVAILVSLV

-489 FLKRDDPHRRRGAI
+489 FLKAEDRSRRRGLI
-503 DRFSERA
+503 DRLSERG
-510 FESMH
+510 FNGMH
-515 KFYERTLKWVLNR
+515 KFYERTLKWVLQH
-528 EYLML
+528 EFTML
-533 FVTVAVI
+533 IVTAAVI
-540 VATIW
+540 VATVY
-545 LYVVVPKGFF
+545 LYFVVPKGFF
-555 PQQDTGQMMATTEAA
+555 PQQDTGQMTGTTEAA
-570 QDISFEAMKEK
+570 QDISFEAMREK
-581 QEQVVKIV
+581 QEEVVKIV

-602 GGGSGSATNN
+602 GGGAFGAALNN
-612 ARMFISLKPK
+612 GRMFISLKPK
-622 GWGKGERHDGPLTIM
+622 GIGKNDRKDDAGVVI

-642 KFAKIPGVQLF
+642 KLAKIPGAQLF
-653 TVPGQDIRVGG
+653 LQPNQDIRVGG
-664 RMSKATY
+664 RASKGLY

-678 NIDELNFWA
+678 NIDELNSWA
-687 PKLVNKL
+687 PKLVSKL
-694 KEYPQ
+694 HDYPQ
-699 IKDATSDQQFRGL
+699 IKDPTSDQQFRGL
-712 QETVVVDRDA
+712 QETVVIDRDA

-737 YSAFGQRQISI
+737 YSAFGQRQVSI
-748 IYTQQNEYHVVL
+748 IYTQQNQYHVVL

-767 LDPTSLDKIYVK
+767 LDPGSLDRIYVK
-779 SSSGTQVPLSTLA
+779 SPSGNQVPLSTIA

-815 FNLAQGVSLGEAT
+815 FNTAPGVSLGEAT
-828 QLVEKAKHDLGMP
+828 QIIQRAAKELGMP
-841 ATVRGNFA
+841 STIRGNFA
-849 GTAQVFQASLGTE
+849 GTAQVFQSSLATE
-862 PLLILTALIAVYIVL
+862 PLLIFTALIAVYIVL

-886 PITILSTLPS
+886 PLTILSTLPS
-896 AGLGALLA
+896 AGLGALLG
-904 MEFMNFLYQ
+904 MLVT
-913 FFKIGNADIGELSIV
+913 GNELSIV

-948 DFALDAERNEGLRP
+948 DFALDAERHEGLTP
-962 EESIYQ
+962 EQSIYQ

-998 SELRRPLGI
+998 SELRKPLGV

-1038 NRRPSH
+1038 KKRPSR
-1044 ATDLRPIGWPP
+1044 AVDLRPIGWPQI
-1055 LSGSPAK
+1055 SRSSAG

>member
-1 MNVSEPFIRRPVGT
+1 M
-15 SLLAAGV
+15 
-22 LLLGAVAYHF
+22 LGAVAYYF

-56 PQTAATSLAA
+56 PQTAASSLAA

-88 GCSITIQF
+88 GSSITIQF

-137 APIMVLAMTSDALPL
+137 APVMVLAMTSDALPL
-152 SQVYNLADQIVGQ
+152 SQVYNLADQIIGQ
-165 RISQVDGVSQ
+165 RISQIEGVSQ
-175 VFIGGGANSAVRVQ
+175 VVIGGGAKSAVRVQ

-205 RTMLS
+205 RTTLS
-210 QVNVFSP
+210 QANVLSP
-217 KGAFDGAQQRYVIAS
+217 KGAFDGEQQRFVIAS
-232 NDQLIQASQYQPI
+232 NDQLTRADEYLPI

-264 DSQLNRDQ
+264 DAQENRDQ

-295 RTTDLI
+295 RTTDQI
-301 HGILPQLRTW
+301 HAILPQLRTW
-311 IPPSVHLDVMSDRT
+311 LPPSVHLDVMSDRT

-330 SVRDVQITLVF
+330 SVRDVQLTLVI
-341 TMALV
+341 TMGLV
-346 VLVMFLFLRRF
+346 VMVMFLFLRRF
-357 WPTFISGIT
+357 WPTFISGVT

-431 IGFTVISISISLI
+431 IGFTVISISLSLI

-459 LFHEFSV
+459 LFHEFAV
-466 TLSVAILVSMV
+466 TLSVAIFVSMV

-489 FLKRDDPHRRRGAI
+489 FLKAEDHSRRRGLV
-503 DRFSERA
+503 DRLSERGFNA
-510 FESMH
+510 MH
-515 KFYERTLKWVLNR
+515 KFYERTLKWVLQH
-528 EYLML
+528 EYTML
-533 FVTVAVI
+533 IVTAAVI
-540 VATIW
+540 VATVY
-545 LYVVVPKGFF
+545 LYFVVPKGFF
-555 PQQDTGQMMATTEAA
+555 PQQDTGQMTGTTEAA
-570 QDISFEAMKEK
+570 QDISFEAMREK
-581 QEQVVKIV
+581 QEEVVKIV

-602 GGGSGSATNN
+602 GGGAFGAALNN
-612 ARMFISLKPK
+612 GRMFISLKPR
-622 GWGKGERHDGPLTIM
+622 GIGKNDRKDDAGIVI

-642 KFAKIPGVQLF
+642 KLAKIPGAQLF
-653 TVPGQDIRVGG
+653 LQPNQDIRVGG
-664 RMSKATY
+664 RASKGLY

-678 NIDELNFWA
+678 NIEELNSWA
-687 PKLVNKL
+687 PKLVSKL
-694 KEYPQ
+694 RDYPQ
-699 IKDATSDQQFRGL
+699 IKDPTSDQQFRGL
-712 QETVVVDRDA
+712 QETVVIDRDA

-737 YSAFGQRQISI
+737 YSAFGQRQVSI
-748 IYTQQNEYHVVL
+748 IYTQQNQYHVVL

-767 LDPTSLDKIYVK
+767 LDPSSLDRIYVK
-779 SSSGTQVPLSTLA
+779 SPSGNQVPLSTIA

-815 FNLAQGVSLGEAT
+815 FNTAPGVSLGEAT
-828 QLVEKAKHDLGMP
+828 QVIQRAAKELGMP
-841 ATVRGNFA
+841 STIRGNFA
-849 GTAQVFQASLGTE
+849 GTAQVFQSSLATE

-886 PITILSTLPS
+886 PLTILSTLPS
-896 AGLGALLA
+896 AGLGALLG
-904 MEFMNFLYQ
+904 MLVT
-913 FFKIGNADIGELSIV
+913 GNELSIV

-948 DFALDAERNEGLRP
+948 DFALDAERHEGLTP
-962 EESIYQ
+962 EQSICQ

-998 SELRRPLGI
+998 SELRKPLGV

-1014 VSQILTLY
+1014 VSQMLTLY

-1028 LALDQLRQRK
+1028 LALDRLRQRK
-1038 NRRPSH
+1038 KKRTSH
-1044 ATDLRPIGWPP
+1044 AADLRTIGWPQT
-1055 LSGSPAK
+1055 SGSSA

>member
-1 MNVSEPFIRRPVGT
+1 
-15 SLLAAGV
+15 
-22 LLLGAVAYHF
+22 
-32 LPVAPLPKVDFPTIS
+32 
-47 VSAQEPGVD
+47 
-56 PQTAATSLAA
+56 
-66 PLERRFAQI
+66 
-75 AGVSEITSVSSLG
+75 
-88 GCSITIQF
+88 
-96 DLNRDINGA
+96 
-105 ARDVQSAINAASG
+105 
-118 ELPSGLPQPPSY
+118 
-130 RKVNPSD
+130 
-137 APIMVLAMTSDALPL
+137 
-152 SQVYNLADQIVGQ
+152 
-165 RISQVDGVSQ
+165 
-175 VFIGGGANSAVRVQ
+175 
-189 MNPVA
+189 
-194 LASMGLSLEDI
+194 
-205 RTMLS
+205 
-210 QVNVFSP
+210 
-217 KGAFDGAQQRYVIAS
+217 
-232 NDQLIQASQYQPI
+232 
-245 IVAQHNGAAV
+245 
-255 PLRDVGTAI
+255 
-264 DSQLNRDQ
+264 
-272 AGLFNNKRA
+272 
-281 VLLVIFK
+281 
-288 QPDANVV
+288 
-295 RTTDLI
+295 
-301 HGILPQLRTW
+301 
-311 IPPSVHLDVMSDRT
+311 
-325 TTIRA
+325 
-330 SVRDVQITLVF
+330 
-341 TMALV
+341 
-346 VLVMFLFLRRF
+346 
-357 WPTFISGIT
+357 
-366 MPLAL
+366 
-371 AGTFGVMWLCGYSLD
+371 
-386 NLSLMALT
+386 MALT

-416 KGEPPLQAALKGARQ
+416 KGESPLQAALKGARQ
-431 IGFTVISISISLI
+431 IGFTVVSISISLI
-444 AVFIPLLFMGGLIGR
+444 AVFIPLLFMSGLIGR
-459 LFHEFSV
+459 LFHEFAV

-489 FLKRDDPHRRRGAI
+489 FLKPEDPSRRRGLI
-503 DRFSERA
+503 DRLSEHGFDAMRD
-510 FESMH
+510 
-515 KFYERTLKWVLNR
+515 FYERTLKWVLQH
-528 EYLML
+528 EYTML
-533 FVTVAVI
+533 VVTAAVI
-540 VATIW
+540 VATVY
-545 LYVVVPKGFF
+545 LYFVVPKGFF

-602 GGGSGSATNN
+602 GGGSGSAMNN

-622 GWGKGERHDGPLTIM
+622 GWGKGERREGPLTIM

-653 TVPGQDIRVGG
+653 IVPGQDIRVGG
-664 RMSKATY
+664 RASKATY

-678 NIDELNFWA
+678 NIDELNSWA

-767 LDPTSLDKIYVK
+767 LDPSSLDKIYVK
-779 SSSGTQVPLSTLA
+779 SSSGAQVPLSTLA
-792 HFQLDNTPLSVNHQG
+792 HFQSDNTPLSVNHQG

-828 QLVEKAKHDLGMP
+828 LLVEKAKRDLGMP
-841 ATVRGNFA
+841 ATIRGNFA
-849 GTAQVFQASLGTE
+849 GTAQVFQASLSTE

-913 FFKIGNADIGELSIV
+913 FFKVGNADAGELSIV

-948 DFALDAERNEGLRP
+948 DFALDAERQEGLTP
-962 EESIYQ
+962 EQSIYQ

-998 SELRRPLGI
+998 SELRKPLGI

-1028 LALDQLRQRK
+1028 LALDQLRHRK
-1038 NRRPSH
+1038 KKRPSH
-1044 ATDLRPIGWPP
+1044 AASLRPIGWPP
-1055 LSGSPAK
+1055 MSESPAR

>member
-1 MNVSEPFIRRPVGT
+1 MSVSEPFIRRPVGT

-22 LLLGAVAYHF
+22 LLLGGVAYHF

-56 PQTAATSLAA
+56 PATAASSLAA

-75 AGVSEITSVSSLG
+75 AGVDEITSVSSLG
-88 GCSITIQF
+88 GSSITIQF

-105 ARDVQSAINAASG
+105 ARDVQSAIDAASG

-130 RKVNPSD
+130 RKHNPSD
-137 APIMVLAMTSDALPL
+137 APIMVLAMTSDTQPL
-152 SQVYNLADQIVGQ
+152 SQVYNLADQIIGQ
-165 RISQVDGVSQ
+165 RISQLDGVSQ
-175 VFIGGGANSAVRVQ
+175 VIIGGGANSAVRVQ
-189 MNPVA
+189 INPVA

-205 RTMLS
+205 RTTLS
-210 QVNVFSP
+210 QANVLSP
-217 KGAFDGAQQRYVIAS
+217 KGALEGPEQSYVLAT
-232 NDQLIQASQYQPI
+232 NDQLTQAEQYLPI

-264 DSQLNRDQ
+264 DAQANRDQ

-281 VLLVIFK
+281 VLLIVFK

-301 HGILPQLRTW
+301 QNILPQLRTW
-311 IPPSVHLDVMSDRT
+311 LPPSVHLDVMSNRT
-325 TTIRA
+325 ITIRS
-330 SVRDVQITLVF
+330 SVRDVEITLLI

-346 VLVMFLFLRRF
+346 VMVMFLFLRRF
-357 WPTFISGIT
+357 WPTFISSVT

-394 VSTGFVV
+394 ISTGFVV

-416 KGEPPLQAALKGARQ
+416 KGESPMQAALKGARQ
-431 IGFTVISISISLI
+431 IGFTVISISLSLV
-444 AVFIPLLFMGGLIGR
+444 AVFIPLLFMSGLIGR
-459 LFHEFSV
+459 LFHEFAV
-466 TLSVAILVSMV
+466 TLSAAILVSGV

-489 FLKRDDPHRRRGAI
+489 FLKGEEPNRKQGLVTRL
-503 DRFSERA
+503 SERG
-510 FESMH
+510 FNTMH
-515 KFYERTLKWVLNR
+515 GFYERTLKWVLDH

-533 FVTVAVI
+533 VVTFAVI

-545 LYVVVPKGFF
+545 LYFVVPKGFF
-555 PQQDTGQMMATTEAA
+555 PQQDTGQMMGTTEAA

-581 QEQVVKIV
+581 QDVVVKTV

-602 GGGSGSATNN
+602 GGGTGSAVNT

-622 GWGKGERHDGPLTIM
+622 GWGKNDRRDDAGTVI
-637 ARLRQ
+637 ARLRG
-642 KFAKIPGVQLF
+642 KLSKIPGAQLF
-653 TVPGQDIRVGG
+653 LTANQDIRVGG
-664 RMSKATY
+664 RSSKAQF
-671 QYALTDQ
+671 QYALSDQ
-678 NIDELNFWA
+678 NIDELNTWA

-694 KEYPQ
+694 REYPQ
-699 IKDATSDQQFRGL
+699 IKDPTSDQQFRGL
-712 QETVVVDRDA
+712 QETVVIDRDT

-737 YSAFGQRQISI
+737 YSAFGQRQVSI
-748 IYTQQNEYHVVL
+748 IYTQQNQYHVIL
-760 EVDPKFQ
+760 EVDPQ
-767 LDPTSLDKIYVK
+767 YYLDPSSLDKIYVK
-779 SSSGTQVPLSTLA
+779 SNSGTQVPLSTIA
-792 HFQLDNTPLSVNHQG
+792 HYQLDNTPLSVNHQG

-815 FNLAQGVSLGEAT
+815 FNVAQGVSLGEAT
-828 QLVEKAKHDLGMP
+828 QIVEQAKRDLGMP
-841 ATVRGNFA
+841 SAIRGSFA
-849 GTAQVFQASLGTE
+849 GTARVFEVSLATE
-862 PLLILTALIAVYIVL
+862 PLLLLTALIAVYIVL

-904 MEFMNFLYQ
+904 MYITN
-913 FFKIGNADIGELSIV
+913 NELDLV
-928 SIIGIIL
+928 SMIGIIL

-948 DFALDAERNEGLRP
+948 DFALDAERNEGLAP

-977 MMTTLA
+977 MMTTMA
-983 AMFGALPLAIGMGIG
+983 AMFGALPLAIGMGVG
-998 SELRRPLGI
+998 SELRKPLGI

-1014 VSQILTLY
+1014 VSQMLTLY

-1028 LALDQLRQRK
+1028 LWLDQIRQRWSQK
-1038 NRRPSH
+1038 RAGR
-1044 ATDLRPIGWPP
+1044 AIGYLVNPMPP
-1055 LSGSPAK
+1055 AVA

>member
-1 MNVSEPFIRRPVGT
+1 MNISEPFIRRPVGT

-22 LLLGAVAYHF
+22 LLLGAVAYYF

-47 VSAQEPGVD
+47 VGVQEPGVD
-56 PQTAATSLAA
+56 PQTAASSLAA

-88 GCSITIQF
+88 GSSIAIQF

-105 ARDVQSAINAASG
+105 ARDVLSAINASAG
-118 ELPSGLPQPPSY
+118 ELPTGLPQPPTY

-165 RISQVDGVSQ
+165 RISQLEGVSQ

-205 RTMLS
+205 RTTLS

-217 KGAFDGAQQRYVIAS
+217 KGAFDGEQQRFVIS
-232 NDQLIQASQYQPI
+232 TNDQLTHADQYLPI

-255 PLRDVGTAI
+255 PLRDVGTAV

-288 QPDANVV
+288 QQDANVV

-301 HGILPQLRTW
+301 HQILPQLRTW

-325 TTIRA
+325 TTIRS

-357 WPTFISGIT
+357 WPTFISGVT

-416 KGEPPLQAALKGARQ
+416 KGESPLQAALKGARQ
-431 IGFTVISISISLI
+431 VGFTVVSISISLI

-459 LFHEFSV
+459 LFHEFAV
-466 TLSVAILVSMV
+466 TLSAAILVSMV
-477 VSLTL
+477 VSVTL

-489 FLKRDDPHRRRGAI
+489 FLRREEPHRKRGVI
-503 DRFSERA
+503 DRLSERA
-510 FESMH
+510 FDSMH
-515 KFYERTLKWVLNR
+515 QFYERTLRWVLQH
-528 EYLML
+528 EYTML
-533 FVTVAVI
+533 IVTVAVI
-540 VATIW
+540 VATIY
-545 LYVVVPKGFF
+545 LYFIVPKGFF

-570 QDISFEAMKEK
+570 QDISFEAMREK
-581 QEQVVKIV
+581 QEEVVKIV

-602 GGGSGSATNN
+602 GGGSGSAMNN

-622 GWGKGERHDGPLTIM
+622 GWGKGERQDGPLTIM

-653 TVPGQDIRVGG
+653 IVPGQDIRVGG
-664 RMSKATY
+664 RSSKATY

-678 NIDELNFWA
+678 NIDELNLWA
-687 PKLVNKL
+687 PKLVNQL
-694 KEYPQ
+694 KEYWQ

-792 HFQLDNTPLSVNHQG
+792 HFELDNTPLSVNHQG

-828 QLVEKAKHDLGMP
+828 RLVEKAKHDLGMP
-841 ATVRGNFA
+841 ATIRGNFA

-904 MEFMNFLYQ
+904 LEFMNFLYQ
-913 FFKIGNADIGELSIV
+913 FFKIGNADSGELSIV

-948 DFALDAERNEGLRP
+948 DFALDAERNEGLTP
-962 EESIYQ
+962 EQSIYQ

-977 MMTTLA
+977 MMTSFA

-998 SELRRPLGI
+998 SELRKPLGV

-1038 NRRPSH
+1038 RNRSSS
-1044 ATDLRPIGWPP
+1044 AVDLRPVGWAP
-1055 LSGSPAK
+1055 LSGMPIK

>member
-1 MNVSEPFIRRPVGT
+1 MNISEPFIRRPVGT

-22 LLLGAVAYHF
+22 LLLGTVAYYF

-47 VSAQEPGVD
+47 VGVQEPGVD
-56 PQTAATSLAA
+56 PQTAASSLAA

-88 GCSITIQF
+88 GSSITIQF

-137 APIMVLAMTSDALPL
+137 APVMVLAMTSDALPL
-152 SQVYNLADQIVGQ
+152 SQIYNLADQIIGQ
-165 RISQVDGVSQ
+165 RISQVEGVSQ
-175 VFIGGGANSAVRVQ
+175 VVIGGGAKSAVRVQ

-205 RTMLS
+205 RTTLS
-210 QVNVFSP
+210 QANVLSP
-217 KGAFDGAQQRYVIAS
+217 KGAFDGEQQRFVIAS
-232 NDQLIQASQYQPI
+232 NDQLTHADQYLPI
-245 IVAQHNGAAV
+245 IVAQSRGGGSAAV

-264 DSQLNRDQ
+264 DAQENRDQ

-295 RTTDLI
+295 RTTDQI
-301 HGILPQLRTW
+301 HAILPQLRTW
-311 IPPSVHLDVMSDRT
+311 LPPSVHLDVMSDRT

-330 SVRDVQITLVF
+330 SVRDVQLTLVV
-341 TMALV
+341 TMGLV
-346 VLVMFLFLRRF
+346 VMVMFLFLRRF
-357 WPTFISGIT
+357 WPTFISGVT

-431 IGFTVISISISLI
+431 IGFTVISISLSLI

-459 LFHEFSV
+459 LFHEFAV

-489 FLKRDDPHRRRGAI
+489 FLKAEDHSRRRGLF
-503 DRFSERA
+503 DRLSESGFNA
-510 FESMH
+510 MH
-515 KFYERTLKWVLNR
+515 KFYERTLKWVLQH
-528 EYLML
+528 EYTML
-533 FVTVAVI
+533 AVTAAVI
-540 VATIW
+540 VATVY
-545 LYVVVPKGFF
+545 LYFVVPKGFF
-555 PQQDTGQMMATTEAA
+555 PQQDTGQMTGTTEAA
-570 QDISFEAMKEK
+570 QDISFEAMREK
-581 QEQVVKIV
+581 QDAVVKIV

-602 GGGSGSATNN
+602 GGGAFGAALNN
-612 ARMFISLKPK
+612 GRMFISLKPK
-622 GWGKGERHDGPLTIM
+622 GIGKDERKDDAGVVI

-642 KFAKIPGVQLF
+642 KLAKIPGAQLF
-653 TVPGQDIRVGG
+653 LQPNQDIRVGG
-664 RMSKATY
+664 RASKGLY

-678 NIDELNFWA
+678 NVNELNSWA
-687 PKLVNKL
+687 PKLVTKL
-694 KEYPQ
+694 RDYPQ
-699 IKDATSDQQFRGL
+699 IKDPTSDQQFRGL
-712 QETVVVDRDA
+712 QETVVIDRDA

-737 YSAFGQRQISI
+737 YSAFGQRQVSI
-748 IYTQQNEYHVVL
+748 IYTQQNQYHVVL

-767 LDPTSLDKIYVK
+767 LDPSSLDRIYVK
-779 SSSGTQVPLSTLA
+779 SPSGNQVPLSTIA

-807 QFPCVTIS
+807 QFPCVTVS
-815 FNLAQGVSLGEAT
+815 FNTAPGVSLGEAT
-828 QLVEKAKHDLGMP
+828 QIIQRAAKELGMP
-841 ATVRGNFA
+841 STIRGNFA
-849 GTAQVFQASLGTE
+849 GTAQVFQSSLATE

-886 PITILSTLPS
+886 PLTILSTLPS
-896 AGLGALLA
+896 AGLGALLG
-904 MEFMNFLYQ
+904 MLVT
-913 FFKIGNADIGELSIV
+913 GNELSIV

-948 DFALDAERNEGLRP
+948 DFALEAERHEGLTP
-962 EESIYQ
+962 EQSIYQ

-998 SELRRPLGI
+998 SELRKPLGV

-1038 NRRPSH
+1038 KKRSSRFAS
-1044 ATDLRPIGWPP
+1044 LRPIGWPQT
-1055 LSGSPAK
+1055 SRSSA

>member
-1 MNVSEPFIRRPVGT
+1 MNISEPFIRRPVGT

-22 LLLGAVAYHF
+22 LLLGAVAYYF

-56 PQTAATSLAA
+56 PQTAASSLAA

-88 GCSITIQF
+88 GSSITIQF

-137 APIMVLAMTSDALPL
+137 APVMVLAMTSDALPL
-152 SQVYNLADQIVGQ
+152 SQVYNLADQIIGQ
-165 RISQVDGVSQ
+165 RISQVEGVSQ
-175 VFIGGGANSAVRVQ
+175 VVIGGGAKSAVRVQ

-205 RTMLS
+205 RTTLS
-210 QVNVFSP
+210 QANVLSP
-217 KGAFDGAQQRYVIAS
+217 KGAFDGEQQRFVIAS
-232 NDQLIQASQYQPI
+232 NDQLTHADQYLPI

-264 DSQLNRDQ
+264 DAQENRDQ

-295 RTTDLI
+295 RTTDQI
-301 HGILPQLRTW
+301 HAILPQLRTW
-311 IPPSVHLDVMSDRT
+311 LPPSVHLDVMSDRT

-330 SVRDVQITLVF
+330 SVRDVQLTLVI
-341 TMALV
+341 TMGLV
-346 VLVMFLFLRRF
+346 VMVMFLFLRRF
-357 WPTFISGIT
+357 WPTFISGVT

-431 IGFTVISISISLI
+431 IGFTVISISLSLI

-459 LFHEFSV
+459 LFHEFAV

-489 FLKRDDPHRRRGAI
+489 FLKAEDHSRRRGLI
-503 DRFSERA
+503 DRLSERGFNA
-510 FESMH
+510 MH
-515 KFYERTLKWVLNR
+515 KFYERTLKLVLQH
-528 EYLML
+528 EYTML
-533 FVTVAVI
+533 IVTAAVI
-540 VATIW
+540 VATVY
-545 LYVVVPKGFF
+545 LYFVVPKGFF
-555 PQQDTGQMMATTEAA
+555 PQQDTGQMTGTTEAA
-570 QDISFEAMKEK
+570 QDISFEAMREK
-581 QEQVVKIV
+581 QEEVVKIV

-602 GGGSGSATNN
+602 GGGAFGAALNN
-612 ARMFISLKPK
+612 GRMFISLKPR
-622 GWGKGERHDGPLTIM
+622 GNGKNDRKDDAGIVIG
-637 ARLRQ
+637 RLRQ
-642 KFAKIPGVQLF
+642 KLAKIPGAQLF
-653 TVPGQDIRVGG
+653 LQPNQDIRVGG
-664 RMSKATY
+664 RASKGLY

-678 NIDELNFWA
+678 NIDELNSWA
-687 PKLVNKL
+687 PKLVSKL
-694 KEYPQ
+694 RDYPQ
-699 IKDATSDQQFRGL
+699 IKDPTSDQQFRGL
-712 QETVVVDRDA
+712 QETVVIDRDA

-737 YSAFGQRQISI
+737 YSAFGQRQVSI
-748 IYTQQNEYHVVL
+748 IYTQQNQYHVVL

-767 LDPTSLDKIYVK
+767 LDPSSLDRIYVK
-779 SSSGTQVPLSTLA
+779 SPSGNQVPLSTIA

-815 FNLAQGVSLGEAT
+815 FNIAPGVSLGEAT
-828 QLVEKAKHDLGMP
+828 QIIQRAAKELGMP
-841 ATVRGNFA
+841 STIRGNFA
-849 GTAQVFQASLGTE
+849 GTAQVFQSSLATE
-862 PLLILTALIAVYIVL
+862 PLLIFTALIAVYIVL

-886 PITILSTLPS
+886 PLTILSTLPS
-896 AGLGALLA
+896 AGLGALLG
-904 MEFMNFLYQ
+904 MLVT
-913 FFKIGNADIGELSIV
+913 GNELSIV

-948 DFALDAERNEGLRP
+948 DFALDAERHDGLTP
-962 EESIYQ
+962 EQSIYQ

-998 SELRRPLGI
+998 SELRKPLGV

-1014 VSQILTLY
+1014 VSQVLTLY

-1028 LALDQLRQRK
+1028 LALDQLRQRRK
-1038 NRRPSH
+1038 KRPSH
-1044 ATDLRPIGWPP
+1044 AVDVHPIGWPQI
-1055 LSGSPAK
+1055 SRSSAG